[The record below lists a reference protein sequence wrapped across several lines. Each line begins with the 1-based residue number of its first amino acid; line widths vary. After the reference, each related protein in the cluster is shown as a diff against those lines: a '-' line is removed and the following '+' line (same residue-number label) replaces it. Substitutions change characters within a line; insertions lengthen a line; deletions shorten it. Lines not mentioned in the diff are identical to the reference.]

1 MIITGGYNVY
11 PREIE
16 LELDACAG
24 VVESAVV
31 GLPHPDFGEAV
42 TAFIVAA
49 DEQAVPSAVLSN
61 ALGDL
66 ARFKHPKRYVEIESL
81 PRNSMGKVQKSL
93 LRESHTDLYA

>member
-1 MIITGGYNVY
+1 
-11 PREIE
+11 
-16 LELDACAG
+16 
-24 VVESAVV
+24 
-31 GLPHPDFGEAV
+31 
-42 TAFIVAA
+42 
-49 DEQAVPSAVLSN
+49 VLSN